1 MTQKISGCTQFT
13 LLQIFHKIP
22 GSWYWPL
29 APLGPLLMTHSA
41 LGLTIVALALSY
53 SSYEEKEKEEEKV
66 EDEEEG
72 AQIS

>member
-1 MTQKISGCTQFT
+1 MS
-13 LLQIFHKIP
+13 
-22 GSWYWPL
+22 SPL
-29 APLGPLLMTHSA
+29 ALLGPLLMTHCA

-53 SSYEEKEKEEEKV
+53 SSYEEKEEEEEKV